1 MDRDERK
8 ILGRC
13 ASSIKNCKLLV
24 KGDAGELERLSLRP
38 PRIAWVSQ
46 WQGRSSQG
54 PEAVDAN
61 SVSENESLYDVLPS
75 YTYSFH
81 FFYLSLTNLFFKL
94 TDR

>member
-61 SVSENESLYDVLPS
+61 SVSENCYILGVRGSARVSTSRELP
-75 YTYSFH
+75 
-81 FFYLSLTNLFFKL
+81 
-94 TDR
+94 